1 MDVKTTDSS
10 LGRPEQAHGAKNEGR
25 YERLS
30 GELARQIE
38 VLEGDLN
45 AVRSER
51 DLLGEALQKS
61 HLTNIR
67 TEVGLWKSDLSRKQL
82 LDRLVQAE
90 AHIMRMQPL
99 LRIMRDRIGHM
110 ELSKFWRIRNQ
121 FFNFKKRVG
130 VDAVGAMPEFAVP
143 VDIAEY
149 ARTED
154 PYFLWVQENELRKS
168 DIERARDA
176 ALALSYR
183 PLISVIMPTYNPPE
197 LYLREAIDSV
207 ITQVYEN
214 WELCIADDASTAP
227 HVRAIL
233 EEYRDL
239 DDRIKVVFRPEN
251 GHIAHASNSALALA
265 SGEFIALFDHDDL
278 LTPDALYEN
287 ARLLNQHRD
296 ADMIYSDE
304 DKVDEFGRRS
314 DPYFKPDWAPDSF
327 LSRNYVS
334 HLGVY
339 RRSLVSEVGGFR
351 PGFEGSQDYDLVLR
365 IVERTH
371 RIHHIPR
378 VLYHWRI
385 HALSVASGVGVKN
398 YAYDSAMN
406 AIAEA
411 MHRRGEPGR
420 VEMLKDD
427 PGNYIARYDLKQD
440 WKVSIIIPTRDHAD
454 DLERC
459 LASIFAKSTY
469 RNIEVVVL
477 DNGSVEHATAV
488 CFAKWQALEP
498 NRCKVVPHNVPF
510 NYSEINNYAVRQSTG
525 DIVLLLNND
534 TEIIAPQ
541 WIEAMLEQAQRPSI
555 GCVGAK
561 LLYEDGT
568 IQHAGVVM
576 RIGGVAGHSHRFYDR
591 DAPGYYHIIKTVN
604 NYTAVT
610 AACLMIRRE
619 VWDQVGGLDEELAV
633 AFNDVDFCLRVRK
646 AGYFNVYVPHAELY
660 HYESK
665 SRGFDDTPVKIARG
679 LKEQAF
685 MQKRWNVSSVDDPF
699 YSPHLTLTSEDYAIR
714 V

>member
-1 MDVKTTDSS
+1 MDLETTDSTRDDS
-10 LGRPEQAHGAKNEGR
+10 SSGRRSHGEDRYAQLSEQLAGQVSTL
-25 YERLS
+25 ER
-30 GELARQIE
+30 ELEYLRA
-38 VLEGDLN
+38 DY
-45 AVRSER
+45 A
-51 DLLGEALQKS
+51 LLGDALKKA
-61 HLTNIR
+61 HLSTIVN
-67 TEVGLWKSDLSRKQL
+67 EVGLWKSDLNRKQL
-82 LDRLVQAE
+82 LERLMNAE
-90 AHIMRMQPL
+90 AHISRVQPL
-99 LRIMRDRIGHM
+99 LRTMRDRIGHI
-110 ELSKFWRIRNQ
+110 ELSKFWKLRNS
-121 FFNFKKRVG
+121 FFNLKKRVG
-130 VDAVGAMPEFAVP
+130 VDAIGAMASFDIP

-149 ARTED
+149 TKTED
-154 PYFLWVQENELRKS
+154 PYFLWVLQNELRKS
-168 DIERARDA
+168 DIDRLRDA
-176 ALALSYR
+176 SDVLAYR
-183 PLISVIMPTYNPPE
+183 PRISVIMPTYNTPE
-197 LYLREAIDSV
+197 LYLREAIESV
-207 ITQVYEN
+207 ITQIYDN

-227 HVRAIL
+227 HMRPLL
-233 EEYRDL
+233 EEYMAM
-239 DDRIKVVFRPEN
+239 DDRIKVDFRPKN

-265 SGEFIALFDHDDL
+265 TGEFVALFDHDDI

-287 ARLLNQHRD
+287 VRLLNGNRD

-304 DKVDEFGRRS
+304 DKVDDRGRRS
-314 DPYFKPDWAPDSF
+314 NPYFKPDWAPDSF

-365 IVERTH
+365 IVEKTN

-385 HALSVASGVGVKN
+385 HSLSVASGVGVKK
-398 YAYDSAMN
+398 YAYDAAMN

-427 PGNYIARYDLKQD
+427 PGNYIVRYDLMRN
-440 WKVSIIIPTRDHAD
+440 WKVSIVIPTRDHAD

-469 RNIEVVVL
+469 RNIEVVIL
-477 DNGSVEHATAV
+477 DNGSVQHETSV
-488 CFAKWQALEP
+488 CFAKWRALEP
-498 NRCKVVPHNVPF
+498 ERVKIVAHNVPF
-510 NYSEINNYAVRQSTG
+510 NYSEINNYAVKQSTG

-534 TEIIAPQ
+534 TEVIAPQ
-541 WIEAMLEQAQRPSI
+541 WIEAMLEQAQRPTI

-576 RIGGVAGHSHRFYDR
+576 RIGGGAGHSHRFYQG

-619 VWDQVGGLDEELAV
+619 VWDQIGGLDEQLTV
-633 AFNDVDFCLRVRK
+633 AFNDVDFCLRVRE
-646 AGYFNVYVPHAELY
+646 AGYLNVYVPHAELY

-665 SRGFDDTPVKIARG
+665 SRGFDDTPAKIARSIG
-679 LKEQAF
+679 EQQY
-685 MQKRWNVSSVDDPF
+685 MQKRWNASSTDDPF
-699 YSPHLTLTSEDYAIR
+699 YSPHLSLTSEDYAIR
-714 V
+714 L